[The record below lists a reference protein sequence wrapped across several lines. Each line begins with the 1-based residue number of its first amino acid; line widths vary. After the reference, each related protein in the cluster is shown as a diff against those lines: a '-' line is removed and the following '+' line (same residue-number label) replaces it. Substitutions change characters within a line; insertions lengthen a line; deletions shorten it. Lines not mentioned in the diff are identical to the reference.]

1 VIKTTIPYN
10 AAQRVR
16 EHEVSDPTADILM
29 KRKEAQML
37 ADVLPESLER
47 FQLQQRIWACDH
59 ALDLLKSGGHEGEP
73 SSVTSRRNTE

>member
-1 VIKTTIPYN
+1 M
-10 AAQRVR
+10 
-16 EHEVSDPTADILM
+16 SDPITDILV

-59 ALDLLKSGGHEGEP
+59 ALDFLKGGERNCDE
-73 SSVTSRRNTE
+73 SVRPKGVRHD